1 MKKFAFFCKCLIFIA
16 LANSINLFA
25 SSISNEQMKELVPSK
40 TRLVYSLDGLW
51 DVSIDGGFLDRRNIP
66 VSIPNGNKIVLQRDF
81 SIDKS
86 LLNSYEWELDFLGFN
101 YEAEVYINEQF
112 VGKFVSNYLRSSISI
127 PKSILL
133 PSNNTLKISI
143 TKSNKFSY
151 YSNDIYAP
159 LQTLG
164 MQRSILLIGSPQLK
178 INSISYKTKINRDFS
193 SAILQTKVVISS
205 SDLERLSKISQSD
218 SNSTTALIRDYALQ
232 INLIDKST
240 GIAVAQS
247 DIIPFRISSQR
258 IIAQNYTFNLQNV
271 KSWSMDNPNLY
282 EISANI
288 FANGNLLDNYS
299 ATCAFRTFSIQNN
312 GNISK
317 FLLNNQDFQFKAVNY
332 IENFGQNGY
341 FLSLKKIDED
351 FKKLKIL
358 GANAIIFRYHFP
370 NSYILSL
377 CDQYGLLALIEL
389 PIYNAESNLLGKDIL
404 QTNSSNQIKSFIST
418 NSFHP
423 SIIAISIGEGLDD
436 SSPEYST
443 YLNHISNDI
452 KKESDWLIYRVV
464 YPTSPNLN
472 FDKMDFLFFKEYAS
486 RQSFE
491 IINADYTNLRNKVA
505 PIPLV
510 MSFGV
515 PIQNYNHNGYSDPLS
530 VEFQSYYIANLY
542 KISLVNNGFG
552 CAILNFNDY
561 QTQNPVLTTRY
572 IKDPISTSGVID
584 IFGKIKSTF
593 NVLKSL
599 FNEERDT
606 IIDIGNYS
614 TTEYIFIVV
623 SFLLLILFLFIFSRF
638 KRFQE
643 YFTRA
648 ALRPFNFYSD
658 IRDQRILSPSYTY
671 IIGIFNS
678 LSFGIFFESIA
689 YFYRTN
695 ESFSFLMNLII
706 PTISLQKY
714 IYEIIWM
721 PAVGMIVFSI
731 LFLVCLYIVSL
742 LIRLFAYFKRVHI
755 HNFDSISIV
764 NWGSLPFL
772 YLLPIDVLMHRL
784 LQIDT
789 IFFTIFGIIAIIILI
804 STISRILKATAVV
817 FDISRSQSYI
827 AGITTIL
834 LILVI
839 IFGVYQTQ
847 VNLINSLSYFFSIL
861 I

>member
-1 MKKFAFFCKCLIFIA
+1 MKKFALICKCLVFIV
-16 LANSINLFA
+16 LANSTYLFA
-25 SSISNEQMKELVPSK
+25 STISDEQLKELVSSK
-40 TRLVYSLDGLW
+40 TRFVYSLDGLW
-51 DVSIDGGFLDRRNIP
+51 DVSIDGGFLDRINIP
-66 VSIPNGNKIVLQRDF
+66 SSFPNGNKIVLQRNF
-81 SIDKS
+81 SIDRS

-101 YEAEVYINEQF
+101 YEAEVYVNEQF
-112 VGKFVSNYLRSSISI
+112 VGKFVSNYLRNSIQI
-127 PKSILL
+127 PKSTLL

-143 TKSNKFSY
+143 TRSNKFSY
-151 YSNDIYAP
+151 FSNDIYAP

-164 MQRSILLIGSPQLK
+164 MQRSILLIGYPQLK

-193 SAILQTKVVISS
+193 SVILQTKIAISS
-205 SDLERLSKISQSD
+205 TDLDRLAKVSQSD
-218 SNSTTALIRDYALQ
+218 SNRTTGLTKDYALQ
-232 INLIDKST
+232 INVIDKST
-240 GIAVAQS
+240 GLTIAQS
-247 DIIPFRISSQR
+247 DRIPFRISSQR
-258 IIAQNYTFNLQNV
+258 TITQNYTFNLQNV
-271 KSWSMDNPNLY
+271 RSWSMDNPNLY

-288 FANGNLLDNYS
+288 FANNNLLDNYS
-299 ATCAFRTFSIQNN
+299 ATCAFRTFSIEKN
-312 GNISK
+312 GNSSK
-317 FLLNNQDFQFKAVNY
+317 FSLNNQDFQFKAVNY

-341 FLSLKKIDED
+341 FLSLKKIEED

-358 GANAIIFRYHFP
+358 GANTIIFRYHFP

-377 CDQYGLLALIEL
+377 CDRYGLLALIEL
-389 PIYNAESNLLGKDIL
+389 PLYNTEANLLGKEVL
-404 QTNSSNQIKSFIST
+404 QTNLSNQIKGFINT

-423 SIIAISIGEGLDD
+423 CIVGVSIGEGLDD
-436 SSPEYST
+436 SSPEYSA
-443 YLNHISNDI
+443 YLNHILNDI
-452 KKESDWLIYRVV
+452 KKETDWFIYRIV
-464 YPTSPNLN
+464 YPTSPNVN
-472 FDKMDFLFFKEYAS
+472 FDNMDFLFFKEYVS

-491 IINADYTNLRNKVA
+491 KINADYTNLRNRVA

-515 PIQNYNHNGYSDPLS
+515 PIQNDNHNGYSDPLS
-530 VEFQSYYIANLY
+530 VEFQSYYFANLY

-552 CAILNFNDY
+552 CAILNFDDY
-561 QTQNPVLTTRY
+561 QTQKPVLTTRY
-572 IKDPISTSGVID
+572 IEDPVSSSGVVD
-584 IFGKIKSTF
+584 IFGKIKSSF

-606 IIDIGNYS
+606 IIDIGNFS
-614 TTEYIFIVV
+614 TTEYIFIIV

-671 IIGIFNS
+671 VIGIFNS

-695 ESFSFLMNLII
+695 EAFSFLMNLII
-706 PTISLQKY
+706 PSISLQQY

-721 PAVGMIVFSI
+721 PAVGMIVFSV
-731 LFLVCLYIVSL
+731 LFLICLYIVSL
-742 LIRLFAYFKRVHI
+742 LIRLFAYFRRVHI
-755 HNFDSISIV
+755 HNFDAISIV

-804 STISRILKATAVV
+804 STIFRILKATSVV

-827 AGITTIL
+827 AGISTIL
-834 LILVI
+834 LVLVI
-839 IFGVYQTQ
+839 IFGIYQTQ
-847 VNLINSLSYFFSIL
+847 VNLVNSLSYFFSIL
-861 I
+861 M